1 MKLLSK
7 VNNNIRLITQVA
19 FTALTNGYVNGF
31 LEGTIYGG
39 ESKKLMCTWIE
50 LLFMSRCTWSMSN
63 RFITSSFIKQRV

>member
-39 ESKKLMCTWIE
+39 ESKKLCVPG
-50 LLFMSRCTWSMSN
+50 LNC
-63 RFITSSFIKQRV
+63 

>member
-39 ESKKLMCTWIE
+39 ESKKLCVPG
-50 LLFMSRCTWSMSN
+50 LNCYSCPGALGMSN

>member
-39 ESKKLMCTWIE
+39 ESKNYVYLD
-50 LLFMSRCTWSMSN
+50 
-63 RFITSSFIKQRV
+63 